1 MHVRNSPI
9 ISFTPSYAMQCWHAW
24 QAGDEQRTNR
34 DWGLHILD
42 TTLDFDRFSFLSK
55 GVDHLSHQLIDLG
68 CHLEEQLNP
77 TRSDLQVST
86 KSQTS
91 LALSRTQET
100 WGALSVPLQLTTF
113 EDDENL
119 EIVELMS
126 MIIKMMVIKMMV
138 IKMMVIEMVMIKV
151 LHSWKNVQTAQ
162 TRLCYFSGL
171 LCYFLPVDMQVLFF
185 VFCCENDI
193 KYGWINTG

>member
-1 MHVRNSPI
+1 M
-9 ISFTPSYAMQCWHAW
+9 
-24 QAGDEQRTNR
+24 
-34 DWGLHILD
+34 
-42 TTLDFDRFSFLSK
+42 
-55 GVDHLSHQLIDLG
+55 
-68 CHLEEQLNP
+68 
-77 TRSDLQVST
+77 
-86 KSQTS
+86 
-91 LALSRTQET
+91 
-100 WGALSVPLQLTTF
+100 
-113 EDDENL
+113 NL

-126 MIIKMMVIKMMV
+126 LIIKMKVIKMML

-193 KYGWINTG
+193 KYG

>member
-1 MHVRNSPI
+1 M
-9 ISFTPSYAMQCWHAW
+9 
-24 QAGDEQRTNR
+24 
-34 DWGLHILD
+34 
-42 TTLDFDRFSFLSK
+42 
-55 GVDHLSHQLIDLG
+55 
-68 CHLEEQLNP
+68 
-77 TRSDLQVST
+77 
-86 KSQTS
+86 
-91 LALSRTQET
+91 
-100 WGALSVPLQLTTF
+100 QLTTF

-126 MIIKMMVIKMMV
+126 MIIKMMVIKMML

-193 KYGWINTG
+193 KYG